1 MPLLKA
7 EHLSKMISKLGEV
20 TRQYP
25 FKITMVGLKRLAI
38 ASLIAMGWLAGH
50 ATASSIPIINPGFED
65 VSGQTVFNEF
75 TFGEPVGW
83 DSYDPNTI
91 IPDAGTFTG
100 TLEPNGTDFFNTTAP
115 EGSRV
120 SILFNSGRE
129 GEGAYGYEQTLAATL
144 QANTDY
150 VLTVEVGNI
159 ASGTAQSGTFFNL
172 DEFPGYR
179 VELLAGGVPVAQDN
193 NSLAIPEAEF
203 ATSIVPLSV
212 GAAHAQLGQN
222 LGIRL
227 VNLNVIPAGFT
238 QGTSPD
244 LEVDFDDV
252 VLSATAIP
260 EPSTLLLFGA
270 GLAGMAL
277 RRRLG

>member
-1 MPLLKA
+1 MNTTIA
-7 EHLSKMISKLGEV
+7 KLTG
-20 TRQYP
+20 
-25 FKITMVGLKRLAI
+25 LAI
-38 ASLIAMGWLAGH
+38 ASMIAMGWLA
-50 ATASSIPIINPGFED
+50 AETQASSIPIINPGFED

-75 TFGEPVGW
+75 TFGEPAGW
-83 DSYDPNTI
+83 DLYDPNSI

-115 EGSRV
+115 EGNRV

-129 GEGAYGYEQTLAATL
+129 GEGEYGYVQTLADTL
-144 QANTDY
+144 QANTEY
-150 VLTVEVGNI
+150 SLTVEVGNI
-159 ASGTAQSGTFFNL
+159 ASGTAQNGTFFNL

-179 VELLAGGVPVAQDN
+179 VELLAGGVMIAQDN

-203 ATSIVPLSV
+203 ATSIVPIMV
-212 GAAHAQLGQN
+212 GTTHAQLGQN

-227 VNLNVIPAGFT
+227 VNLNVIPGGFT
-238 QGTSPD
+238 QDTSPD

-260 EPSTLLLFGA
+260 EPSTLLLLGS
-270 GLAGMAL
+270 GLVGL
-277 RRRLG
+277 GGFHRRKRKA